1 MQSWLTILLMYDI
14 TKLWWIYS
22 DITPPWVEEFLYVEC
37 VYLGIQT
44 KRLTWGI
51 IVFDPLL
58 ASTQQVIYVVDN

>member
-1 MQSWLTILLMYDI
+1 MYDI
-14 TKLWWIYS
+14 TKLWRIYS

-51 IVFDPLL
+51 IVFDPLC
-58 ASTQQVIYVVDN
+58 AST